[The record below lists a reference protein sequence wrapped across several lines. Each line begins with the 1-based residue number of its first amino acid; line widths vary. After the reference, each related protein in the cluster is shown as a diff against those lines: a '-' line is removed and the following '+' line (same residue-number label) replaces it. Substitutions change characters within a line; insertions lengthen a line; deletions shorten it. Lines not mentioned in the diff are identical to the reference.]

1 MLPLNEDDSGPLPRP
16 SLWRDLADGT
26 AGLGVRFIVCIA
38 VGIFLAGGALV
49 MSFMLAAFV
58 PSLNRPIYNYNYF
71 ATGGGT
77 PRMVR
82 VTGTGVHPSEG
93 LIAAMMMLAG
103 ALWMGS
109 ILWLFFRGARQRP
122 LARPILL
129 TFAIVVLT
137 IGAGIMADSSLR
149 GDQELVITGLSL
161 VGAAAVLIV
170 WVQAV
175 RQIAAG
181 RPLRHH
187 QDKLLDVRCPECGYR
202 MVGLHESRC
211 PECGRMYTLDE
222 LLARQNFAKPQAA
235 STVPAAVV
243 GVPAS
248 RPASAPVPPPPPIP
262 HPGGMVGQVT

>member
-1 MLPLNEDDSGPLPRP
+1 
-16 SLWRDLADGT
+16 
-26 AGLGVRFIVCIA
+26 

-49 MSFMLAAFV
+49 MSYLLAALV
-58 PSLNRPIYNYNYF
+58 PSFNRTMYNYVTTF
-71 ATGGGT
+71 GGP
-77 PRMVR
+77 PRMVP
-82 VTGTGVHPSEG
+82 VPQTGVHPTEG
-93 LIAAMMMLAG
+93 LIAAMMMMAG

-109 ILWLFFRGARQRP
+109 ILWLFFRGARPRP

-129 TFAIVVLT
+129 TLAIVVLT
-137 IGAGIMADSSLR
+137 IGAGIMADSTLR

-175 RQIAAG
+175 RQMAVG
-181 RPLRHH
+181 RPLRDR

-235 STVPAAVV
+235 PAVPVAPAE
-243 GVPAS
+243 VPVS
-248 RPASAPVPPPPPIP
+248 RPASVPVPPPPPIP
-262 HPGGMVGQVT
+262 HSAGVVGQAT